1 MRHTLL
7 PLHERILLRREYHVR
22 ITIVFLFMVCVSLLI
37 GIASILPTYT
47 NALNMESEI
56 LNKTVKTKDNTSAE
70 VKEFQKNVARSL
82 ALLDSLDKNDDSMI
96 FHDII
101 SGLISLRGSLKFN
114 NFSISKTG
122 TTTYAISLQGF
133 APNRNSLLSFKSN
146 FESLNPDNKVDLP
159 VSELAKSTNIQFSI
173 QLKENINVNSNEN

>member
-22 ITIVFLFMVCVSLLI
+22 ITIVFLFMVCVSLLV

-47 NALNMESEI
+47 SALNMESEI
-56 LNKTVKTKDNTSAE
+56 LNKTVKTKDDSSQE

-82 ALLDSLDKNDDSMI
+82 ALLDSIDKGKDSVI
-96 FHDII
+96 FHDVIA
-101 SGLISLRGSLKFN
+101 GLISLRGTLKYN

-122 TTTYAISLQGF
+122 TTTYAISLQGY
-133 APNRNSLLSFKSN
+133 APNRNALLAFKTS

-173 QLKENINVNSNEN
+173 QLKQHINEN